1 MKPIEKSNPPQIPQ
15 EKKKKNSMKKTAA
28 IAALCFLFFIGGL
41 WVPMAAR
48 SAGGSGDDSLRKFES
63 IYDLLRHDWY
73 YADGS
78 EDIDSRLIE
87 QAINGMT
94 SLEEDPHT
102 NYFSLEQAQAF
113 SQSLSGSNVGIGIA
127 FRQAEDGAMNV
138 MDVFINSTADKVGI
152 QPGDR
157 IIRVQDKSTADTS
170 SDDLIS
176 YIKSFEGKPLELE
189 IERDGETLTKTVT
202 PGHYDVTVSAKMK
215 GKDGL
220 VTLSSFSE
228 QSGDDFAQALGR
240 LKSQGAENLIID
252 LRNNTGGY
260 LSAARQIASSLLPD
274 NTPIFIEKMSDGTQ
288 KTTNTSDNYA
298 QVDFNHIYILQ
309 NANTAS
315 ASEVL
320 IGALK
325 DNMPDKITLVGTT
338 TYGKGTEQISKP
350 FADGTSIK
358 YTVAEWL
365 TPNGTSINKVGFAPD
380 VEVTASEVQS
390 VGYTPM
396 TEDMPPIEPDT
407 VSPNAAAVQIYLR
420 ALGYPATRSDTYFS
434 PEASEALK
442 QFQSDQGLEPTGVVD
457 ATTFDR
463 LISEISACLTQ
474 GGDESDPVLN
484 KALELSNE

>member
-15 EKKKKNSMKKTAA
+15 EEKKKNSMKKTAA

-127 FRQAEDGAMNV
+127 FRQADDGAMNV
-138 MDVFINSTADKVGI
+138 MDVFINSTADKAGI

-170 SDDLIS
+170 SDDLVT

-463 LISEISACLTQ
+463 LISEISAYLTQ

-484 KALELSNE
+484 KALELSNK